1 MAAKAP
7 FWTRPH
13 LFVQVHAGTG
23 SPYAVRVNSKKL
35 VGLVL
40 FLGIAYCVFFTG
52 SLLFFRELEV
62 SRKLQE
68 RVLEYETNQKLTQA
82 IQLAD
87 RNVATSQ
94 VAGPEPLI
102 KAKAPTVA
110 VSASAASSIQ
120 AAAPTDAKAITPGA
134 AGISARVADLV
145 VTCAED
151 GCQAKVSMVPVA
163 PGVAQGQLLVILET
177 EIPRIGS
184 ANPGANVRRRFF
196 TYPSNQTKDDLSQ
209 QDLEAL
215 PRKAFRFSRAL
226 QTTVKFNTGKLLRP
240 LALNVYLFDTAGN
253 RTHHERKTIE
263 REE

>member
-13 LFVQVHAGTG
+13 LFVQVNAGTG
-23 SPYAVRVNSKKL
+23 SPYAVRVNSRKL

-68 RVLEYETNQKLTQA
+68 KVLEFETAQKLSQQ
-82 IQLAD
+82 IQLAT

-94 VAGPEPLI
+94 VAGPEPLVA
-102 KAKAPTVA
+102 AKP
-110 VSASAASSIQ
+110 
-120 AAAPTDAKAITPGA
+120 AAAPVPVSA
-134 AGISARVADLV
+134 AQTTAADPKTAPVASVGISARVADLV
-145 VTCAED
+145 VTCNEE
-151 GCQAKVSMVPVA
+151 GCQAKVSMIPVST
-163 PGVAQGQLLVILET
+163 GVAQGQLLVILET

-184 ANPGANVRRRFF
+184 ANPGSNVRKRYF
-196 TYPSNQTKDDLSQ
+196 TYPSNQTKDDMTQ
-209 QDLEAL
+209 QDLERL

-226 QTTVKFNTGKLLRP
+226 QTTVTFNTGKLLRP
-240 LALNVYLFDTAGN
+240 LALNVYLFDSAGT
-253 RTHHERKTIE
+253 RTHHERKAID

>member
-68 RVLEYETNQKLTQA
+68 KVLEFETSQKLAQQ
-82 IQLAD
+82 IQLAS
-87 RNVATSQ
+87 RNVATSI
-94 VAGPEPLI
+94 AGPEPL
-102 KAKAPTVA
+102 APARPVQSTTVT
-110 VSASAASSIQ
+110 
-120 AAAPTDAKAITPGA
+120 AAPPVDAKAITTA
-134 AGISARVADLV
+134 ASISARIADLV
-145 VTCAED
+145 VSCAEEI
-151 GCQAKVSMVPVA
+151 CSAKVSMVPVST
-163 PGVAQGQLLVILET
+163 GMAQGQLLVILET

-184 ANPGANVRRRFF
+184 ANPGSNVRKRFF
-196 TYPSNQTKDDLSQ
+196 AYPGNTTKDDLTQ
-209 QDLEAL
+209 QDLDAL
-215 PRKAFRFSRAL
+215 PRTNFKFARAL
-226 QTTVKFNTGKLLRP
+226 QTSVKFNTGKLLRP
-240 LALNVYLFDTAGN
+240 LALNVYLYDKAGN
-253 RTHHERKTIE
+253 RIHHERKTIE
-263 REE
+263 IE